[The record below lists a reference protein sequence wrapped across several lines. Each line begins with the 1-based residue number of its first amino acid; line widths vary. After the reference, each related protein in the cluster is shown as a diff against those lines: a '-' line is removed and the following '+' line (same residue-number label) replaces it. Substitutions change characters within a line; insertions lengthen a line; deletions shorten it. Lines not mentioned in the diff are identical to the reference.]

1 MTVTT
6 LQPHYPLDS
15 NHFVRMQE
23 PYKKTM
29 NQMAEKI
36 DGIKNCRDGEPDPYI
51 IIILTQL

>member
-29 NQMAEKI
+29 NQMAEKN